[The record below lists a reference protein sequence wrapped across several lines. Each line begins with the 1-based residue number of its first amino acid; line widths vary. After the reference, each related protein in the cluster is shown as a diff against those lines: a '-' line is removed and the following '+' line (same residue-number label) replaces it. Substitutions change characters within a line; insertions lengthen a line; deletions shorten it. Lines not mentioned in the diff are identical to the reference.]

1 MTDNTCY
8 MCPFDT
14 FQPEK
19 WQEDCIM
26 CNDTYGTA
34 STGSTDISDCQ
45 RKPSFSVFVE
55 YFVSA
60 KMLVTMVYV
69 YRPNTI
75 DEL

>member
-1 MTDNTCY
+1 
-8 MCPFDT
+8 
-14 FQPEK
+14 
-19 WQEDCIM
+19 M

-45 RKPSFSVFVE
+45 RKPSFSDFVE